1 MSICKSLNL
10 DTEWFIAPDVDNAG
24 KYNGWEKEI
33 HPTAVSAYVPSII
46 QQFFPD
52 YHGVAY
58 YWCRFAPDID
68 ACETDRIML
77 CFGGADYKAEVWL
90 NGVYLGAREGGE
102 TPFSFDATEA
112 FVNHGENLLSV
123 RIVNPTDK
131 FIDGLTLQNTPHR
144 NKEIHKCAGC
154 NLNHG
159 GLWYG
164 VTVNA
169 LPAVY
174 IEDKLFEGNIHDGSL
189 KVNFELNSTLLTDGE
204 ALLTVEIFENSELSG
219 MVAREQIG
227 VRVYPGKSKH
237 ICSATVPNVKLW
249 SVDAPNLYKVRISV
263 ESFYGEHSLTQKFGF
278 REFLVKDG
286 YFYLNGKKI
295 FLRSSHSGNAFPI
308 GQMLPIYP
316 DQIRKDFIYA
326 KSAGFNMIRCIS
338 GLYRPEQMDIADEI
352 GLLIY
357 DECFASWCM
366 SYSAVDTWRNDAEF
380 ETMLERHPAI
390 PVGDESAMLTRWRH
404 ATEQMI
410 KRDRNRTCV
419 VVWGMLNE
427 TYPSTVFNSA
437 HAFLLRL
444 RELDPTR
451 MVVLNSGRWDNDIS
465 IGSTSSPYSDKWEY
479 TWGDDGVFEKQLDHF
494 KTDAVGDT
502 HYYPV
507 SPISDA
513 DAKVLRTLG
522 ADTKYPKF
530 LSEFGVGSQFHVI
543 EEYKHF
549 MQYGERLDLED
560 SWWLGYQSEAL
571 TKDFYRLGLDK
582 LFPFPESML
591 KESQRIN
598 ADERKRHF
606 DMLRSNPRLAGY
618 SLTGL
623 LDHGMCGEGLWSYW
637 RRWKPEMFDAISE
650 GWAPLRFCLFVK
662 ENLYRGDKFE
672 VECVL
677 ANDGVLKSG
686 NYTADFAITGE
697 DGIYVR
703 FSENFSLDGNNFATP
718 VMKRVLDIDL
728 SEGKYK
734 LQAQLREGSPAA
746 TSTHFYVIDR
756 NAHKA
761 KRKIC
766 ALGLDG
772 EQKEKISA
780 LAELCDDSDIILVGT
795 VEKEIVAV
803 LMEKAQ
809 KGTTVLFLNS
819 EIFWDG
825 QNMEGMRKLA
835 PDLTLTN
842 HRDWLYHKEYVLYDR
857 KLFDTLGGP
866 LMELTRFKGV
876 FPHLAFMTDALPD
889 YIGCPGFW
897 TGYYG
902 VELGYGLAYSLFG
915 FNCGEGR
922 VVLNCFDILG
932 NLGTPVADRFLSN
945 LLFEF
950 DEK

>member
-1 MSICKSLNL
+1 MSVCKSLDL
-10 DTEWFIAPDVDNAG
+10 SGEWFISHDPENIG
-24 KYNGWEKEI
+24 KDSGWEKEI
-33 HPTAVSAYVPSII
+33 QPGASEAYVPSII

-58 YWCRFAPDID
+58 YWCRFTPQID
-68 ACETDRIML
+68 ANDTDRIML

-90 NGVYLGAREGGE
+90 NGVYLGAEEGGE
-102 TPFSFDATEA
+102 TPFSFDATDA
-112 FVNHGENLLSV
+112 VALKKENLLAV

-144 NKEIHKCAGC
+144 NKEVHKRAGC

-164 VTVNA
+164 VTLNV

-174 IEDKLFEGNIHDGSL
+174 IEDKLLEGNIHDGSL
-189 KVNFELNSTLLTDGE
+189 KVTFELNSTLLADGE
-204 ALLTVEIFENSELSG
+204 ALLSVEVLENTELSG
-219 MVAREQIG
+219 VVAKEQIG
-227 VRVYPGKSKH
+227 VRVPCGKSKQV
-237 ICSATVPNVKLW
+237 CCVSVPEVKLW
-249 SVDAPNLYKVRISV
+249 SVDDPNLYKVRISV
-263 ESFYGEHSLTQKFGF
+263 ETPYGEHTLVQKFGF
-278 REFLVKDG
+278 REFCIKGG
-286 YFYLNGKKI
+286 YFYLNGKKM

-308 GQMLPIYP
+308 GQMFPARP
-316 DQIRKDFIYA
+316 EQIRKDFIYA

-366 SYSAVDTWRNDAEF
+366 SYSAVDSWRSDEEF
-380 ETMLERHPAI
+380 EAMLARHPAI
-390 PVGDESAMLTRWRH
+390 PVGDEKAMLARWVH

-427 TYPSTVFNSA
+427 TYPSSVFKTA
-437 HAFLLRL
+437 HAFLPRL

-451 MVVLNSGRWDNDIS
+451 AVLLNSGRWDNDIS
-465 IGSTSSPYSDKWEY
+465 IGSASNPYSGEWEY
-479 TWGDDGVFEKQLDHF
+479 TWGDDGVTEKQLERF

-513 DAKVLRTLG
+513 DAKVFRTLG
-522 ADTKYPKF
+522 SDTKYPKF

-549 MQYGERLDLED
+549 MQHGERLDLED
-560 SWWLGYQSEAL
+560 SWWLGYQSEVL

-591 KESQRIN
+591 KESQRMN

-662 ENLYRGDKFE
+662 ENLYRGDSFE

-697 DGIYVR
+697 GGIYAR
-703 FSENFSLDGNNFATP
+703 FSENFALDGDSFAPP
-718 VMKRVLDIDL
+718 VMKRTLDVDL
-728 SEGKYK
+728 PEGKYK
-734 LQAQLREGSPAA
+734 LEAQLREGSPTA
-746 TSTHFYVIDR
+746 TATHFYVTDR
-756 NAHKA
+756 NKHKA
-761 KRKIC
+761 KIKIC
-766 ALGLDG
+766 ALGLNE

-780 LAELCDDSDIILVGT
+780 LAELCDNSDVILVGT
-795 VEKEIVAV
+795 VEKEIVAT

-809 KGTTVLFLNS
+809 KGATVLFLNP
-819 EIFWDG
+819 ELFWDG

-835 PDLTLTN
+835 PGLTLTN

-857 KLFDTLGGP
+857 ELFDTLGGP

-876 FPHLAFMTDALPD
+876 FPHLAFMTDAQPD

-897 TGYYG
+897 TGYYR
-902 VELGYGLAYSLFG
+902 VHLGYGLVYSLFG

-932 NLGTPVADRFLSN
+932 NLGRPVADRMLGN
-945 LLFEF
+945 LLFELS
-950 DEK
+950 